1 MAIEAGNK
9 VSTTGLV
16 DKKPFTPQAPDMSR
30 MKVPEAMQPKRVQ
43 PQQVAQAPQPKE
55 EVAQPISKDLQNKI
69 QSLTDEDKIVLD
81 TVLAPSVANVLK
93 KLAPDLSPLVDQ
105 FTSAEE
111 NVILPVSVVK
121 TFATKRYGG
130 ADEAQAVES
139 FIADLSSSQEMDQQ
153 TVPPE
158 TEQPED
164 IDYSSIDTEQV

>member
-30 MKVPEAMQPKRVQ
+30 MKVPESMQPKRVQ
-43 PQQVAQAPQPKE
+43 PQQVAQRPQP
-55 EVAQPISKDLQNKI
+55 QPQEMPSEDLQNKI
-69 QSLTDEDKIVLD
+69 QSLTDEDKVVLD
-81 TVLAPSVANVLK
+81 TVLAPSVAGVLK
-93 KLAPDLSPLVDQ
+93 KLAPELSPLVDQ

-111 NVILPVSVVK
+111 NVVLPVSVVK

-139 FIADLSSSQEMDQQ
+139 FIADLASSQEMDQQ

-158 TEQPED
+158 TEQPGD
-164 IDYSSIDTEQV
+164 IDYASIDTEQV

>member
-1 MAIEAGNK
+1 MAIETGNK

-16 DKKPFTPQAPDMSR
+16 NKKPFTPKAPDMSR
-30 MKVPEAMQPKRVQ
+30 MKVPESMQPKRVQ
-43 PQQVAQAPQPKE
+43 PRQVVAKQEVASAPQE
-55 EVAQPISKDLQNKI
+55 DMQNKI

-81 TVLAPSVANVLK
+81 TVLAPSVASVLK
-93 KLAPDLSPLVDQ
+93 KIAPDASQLIDQ

-111 NVILPVSVVK
+111 NVVLPVSVVK

-130 ADEAQAVES
+130 ADEREAIES
-139 FIADLSSSQEMDQQ
+139 FIADLSATQEMDQQ

-164 IDYSSIDTEQV
+164 IDYSSIDTELV

>member
-16 DKKPFTPQAPDMSR
+16 NKKPFTPQAPDMSR

-43 PQQVAQAPQPKE
+43 PQQVAQRPQ
-55 EVAQPISKDLQNKI
+55 AQPQEMPSEDLQNKV
-69 QSLTDEDKIVLD
+69 QSLTDEDKVVLD
-81 TVLAPSVANVLK
+81 TVLAPSVASVLK
-93 KLAPDLSPLVDQ
+93 KLAPELSPLVDQ

-111 NVILPVSVVK
+111 NVVLPVSVVK

-139 FIADLSSSQEMDQQ
+139 FIADLASSQEMDQQ
-153 TVPPE
+153 PVPPE
-158 TEQPED
+158 SEQTGD
-164 IDYSSIDTEQV
+164 IDYQSIDTEQV

>member
-1 MAIEAGNK
+1 MAIETGNK
-9 VSTTGLV
+9 ISTTGLV
-16 DKKPFTPQAPDMSR
+16 DKKPFTPEAPDMSR

-43 PQQVAQAPQPKE
+43 PRQVVAKQ
-55 EVAQPISKDLQNKI
+55 EVAPEPQEDMQNKI

-81 TVLAPSVANVLK
+81 TVLAPSVASVLK
-93 KLAPDLSPLVDQ
+93 KIAPDASQLIDQ

-111 NVILPVSVVK
+111 NVVLPVSVVK

-130 ADEAQAVES
+130 ADEREAIES
-139 FIADLSSSQEMDQQ
+139 FIADLSATQEMDQQ

-164 IDYSSIDTEQV
+164 IDYSSIDTELV

>member
-43 PQQVAQAPQPKE
+43 PQQVAQAPQPQE
-55 EVAQPISKDLQNKI
+55 EVAAPISEDLQNKI
-69 QSLTDEDKIVLD
+69 QSLTDEDKVVLD
-81 TVLAPSVANVLK
+81 TVLAPSVAGVLK
-93 KLAPDLSPLVDQ
+93 KLAPELSPLVDQ

-111 NVILPVSVVK
+111 NVVLPVSVVK

-139 FIADLSSSQEMDQQ
+139 FIADLASSQEMDQQ

-158 TEQPED
+158 MEQPED

>member
-16 DKKPFTPQAPDMSR
+16 DKKPFTPKAPDMSR

-43 PQQVAQAPQPKE
+43 PQQVAQAPQP
-55 EVAQPISKDLQNKI
+55 QPQEMPSEDLQNKI
-69 QSLTDEDKIVLD
+69 QSLTDEDKVVLD
-81 TVLAPSVANVLK
+81 TVLAPSVASVLK
-93 KLAPDLSPLVDQ
+93 KLAPELSPLVDQ

-111 NVILPVSVVK
+111 NVVLPVSVVK

-139 FIADLSSSQEMDQQ
+139 FIADLASSQEMDQQ

-158 TEQPED
+158 SEQPGD
-164 IDYSSIDTEQV
+164 IDYQSIDTEQV

>member
-30 MKVPEAMQPKRVQ
+30 MKVPESMQPKRVQ
-43 PQQVAQAPQPKE
+43 PQQVAQRPQP
-55 EVAQPISKDLQNKI
+55 QPQEMPSEDLQNKI
-69 QSLTDEDKIVLD
+69 QSLTDEDKVVLD
-81 TVLAPSVANVLK
+81 TVLAPSVAGVLK
-93 KLAPDLSPLVDQ
+93 KLAPELSPLVDQ

-111 NVILPVSVVK
+111 NVVLPVSVVK

-130 ADEAQAVES
+130 ADEVQAVES
-139 FIADLSSSQEMDQQ
+139 FIADLTSSQEMDQQ

>member
-9 VSTTGLV
+9 ISTTGTV
-16 DKKPFTPQAPDMSR
+16 DKKPFTPKAPDMSR

-43 PQQVAQAPQPKE
+43 PRQVVAKQEVAPAPQE
-55 EVAQPISKDLQNKI
+55 DMQNKI

-81 TVLAPSVANVLK
+81 TVLAPSVASVLK
-93 KLAPDLSPLVDQ
+93 KIAPDASQLIDQ

-111 NVILPVSVVK
+111 NVVLPVSVVK
-121 TFATKRYGG
+121 NFATQRYGG
-130 ADEAQAVES
+130 ATEGEAVES
-139 FIADLSSSQEMDQQ
+139 FIADLSASQGMDQQ

-158 TEQPED
+158 SEQVGD

>member
-16 DKKPFTPQAPDMSR
+16 NKKPFTPQAPDMSR
-30 MKVPEAMQPKRVQ
+30 MKVPESMQPKRVQ
-43 PQQVAQAPQPKE
+43 PQQVAQRPQ
-55 EVAQPISKDLQNKI
+55 AQPQEMPSEDLQNKV
-69 QSLTDEDKIVLD
+69 QSLTDEDKVVLD

-93 KLAPDLSPLVDQ
+93 KLAPELSPLVDQ

-111 NVILPVSVVK
+111 NVVLPVSVVK

-139 FIADLSSSQEMDQQ
+139 FIADLASSQEMDQQ
-153 TVPPE
+153 PVPPE
-158 TEQPED
+158 SEQPGD
-164 IDYSSIDTEQV
+164 IDYQSIDTQGV

>member
-9 VSTTGLV
+9 ISTTGTV
-16 DKKPFTPQAPDMSR
+16 NKKPFTPKAPDMSR

-43 PQQVAQAPQPKE
+43 PQQVAQQPAEVQPKE
-55 EVAQPISKDLQNKI
+55 VPSEDLQNKI

-93 KLAPDLSPLVDQ
+93 KIAPEAGDLIDQ

-130 ADEAQAVES
+130 ADEAQAIES
-139 FIADLSSSQEMDQQ
+139 FIADLSSSQGMDQQ

-158 TEQPED
+158 TEQPGD

>member
-16 DKKPFTPQAPDMSR
+16 DKKPFTPKAPDMSR
-30 MKVPEAMQPKRVQ
+30 MKVPESMQPKRVQ
-43 PQQVAQAPQPKE
+43 PQQVAQRPQ
-55 EVAQPISKDLQNKI
+55 AQPQEMPSEDLQNKV
-69 QSLTDEDKIVLD
+69 QSLTDEDKVVLD
-81 TVLAPSVANVLK
+81 TVLAPSVASVLK
-93 KLAPDLSPLVDQ
+93 KLAPELSPLVDQ

-111 NVILPVSVVK
+111 NVVLPVSVVK

-139 FIADLSSSQEMDQQ
+139 FIADLASSQEMDQQ
-153 TVPPE
+153 PVPPE

>member
-16 DKKPFTPQAPDMSR
+16 NKKPFTPKAPDMSR
-30 MKVPEAMQPKRVQ
+30 MKVPESMQPKRVQ
-43 PQQVAQAPQPKE
+43 PQQVAQRPQ
-55 EVAQPISKDLQNKI
+55 AQPQEMPSEDLQNKV
-69 QSLTDEDKIVLD
+69 QSLTDEDKVVLD

-93 KLAPDLSPLVDQ
+93 KLAPELSPLVDQ

-111 NVILPVSVVK
+111 NVVLPVSVVK

-139 FIADLSSSQEMDQQ
+139 FIADLASSQEMDQQ
-153 TVPPE
+153 PVPPE
-158 TEQPED
+158 SEQPGD
-164 IDYSSIDTEQV
+164 IDYQSIDTQGV

>member
-1 MAIEAGNK
+1 MAIETGNK

-16 DKKPFTPQAPDMSR
+16 DKKPFTPKAPDMSR
-30 MKVPEAMQPKRVQ
+30 MKVPESMQPKRVQ
-43 PQQVAQAPQPKE
+43 PRQVVAKQEVASAPQE
-55 EVAQPISKDLQNKI
+55 DMQNKI

-81 TVLAPSVANVLK
+81 TVLAPSVASVLK
-93 KLAPDLSPLVDQ
+93 KIAPDASQLIDQ

-111 NVILPVSVVK
+111 NVVLPVSVVK

-130 ADEAQAVES
+130 ADEREAIES
-139 FIADLSSSQEMDQQ
+139 FIADLSATQEMDQQ

-164 IDYSSIDTEQV
+164 IDYSSIDTELV

>member
-1 MAIEAGNK
+1 MAIETGNK

-16 DKKPFTPQAPDMSR
+16 DKKPFTPKAPDMSR
-30 MKVPEAMQPKRVQ
+30 MKVPESMQPKRVQ
-43 PQQVAQAPQPKE
+43 PQQVAQRPQP
-55 EVAQPISKDLQNKI
+55 QPQKMPSEDMQNKI

-81 TVLAPSVANVLK
+81 TVLAPSVASVLK
-93 KLAPDLSPLVDQ
+93 KIAPDASQLIDQ

-111 NVILPVSVVK
+111 NVVLPVSVVK

-130 ADEAQAVES
+130 ADEREAIES
-139 FIADLSSSQEMDQQ
+139 FIADLSATQEMDQQ

-164 IDYSSIDTEQV
+164 IDYSSIDTELV

>member
-30 MKVPEAMQPKRVQ
+30 MKVPESMQPKRVQ
-43 PQQVAQAPQPKE
+43 PQQVAQRPQ
-55 EVAQPISKDLQNKI
+55 AQPQEMPSEDLQNKV
-69 QSLTDEDKIVLD
+69 QSLTDEDKVVLD
-81 TVLAPSVANVLK
+81 TVLAPSVASVLK
-93 KLAPDLSPLVDQ
+93 KLAPELSPLVDQ

-111 NVILPVSVVK
+111 NVVLPVSVVK

-139 FIADLSSSQEMDQQ
+139 FIADLASSQEMDQQ
-153 TVPPE
+153 PVPPE
-158 TEQPED
+158 SEQTGD
-164 IDYSSIDTEQV
+164 IDYQSIDTEQV

>member
-16 DKKPFTPQAPDMSR
+16 NKKPFTPQAPDMSR
-30 MKVPEAMQPKRVQ
+30 MKVPEAMKPKRVQ

-55 EVAQPISKDLQNKI
+55 EVAQPISEDLQNKI

-158 TEQPED
+158 TEQPGD
-164 IDYSSIDTEQV
+164 IDYASIDTEQV

>member
-16 DKKPFTPQAPDMSR
+16 NKKPFTPKAPDMSR

-43 PQQVAQAPQPKE
+43 PQQVAQAPQPQ
-55 EVAQPISKDLQNKI
+55 AQEMPSEDLQNKI
-69 QSLTDEDKIVLD
+69 QSLTDEDKVVLD
-81 TVLAPSVANVLK
+81 TVLAPSVASVLK
-93 KLAPDLSPLVDQ
+93 KLAPELSPLVDQ

-111 NVILPVSVVK
+111 NVVLPVSVVK

-139 FIADLSSSQEMDQQ
+139 FIADLASSQEMDQQ